1 MFIQQYMFI
10 EQYTAQPFILIHVS
24 AFRRPSI
31 HRSIQRSIYGALHE
45 PAHGVNGQLCRPC
58 VHNPDNLP
66 SLTVLSL
73 LAAAREEALGNEVL
87 GRSSALF
94 RLLGIC
100 CRFGVLFRQGMVAC
114 CRLLRAFQAGD
125 GGLLPVAPG
134 F

>member
-24 AFRRPSI
+24 SFRRP
-31 HRSIQRSIYGALHE
+31 SIQRSIYGALHE

-87 GRSSALF
+87 GRS
-94 RLLGIC
+94 LLCSGC
-100 CRFGVLFRQGMVAC
+100 WGFAAVLVCFY
-114 CRLLRAFQAGD
+114 AGD